1 MLKSLCNSTRKPSLS
16 ATVSR
21 SLLRRRW
28 YDLSHGPYRTSFVSN
43 NYPKHRFYPTAMIR
57 FSLSS
62 ISYPDLIEFALNGHA
77 IDLSAAFEPKWK
89 GSLDRRWLEVQL
101 PDGLPAGENKVVVG
115 LTDEGEKA
123 KTGQGGKMLTSL
135 EFIEYGGQG
144 RYVRV

>member
-1 MLKSLCNSTRKPSLS
+1 MLKSPCNSTRKPSWS

-21 SLLRRRW
+21 SSLRRRW
-28 YDLSHGPYRTSFVSN
+28 YNFSHGPYRTSFISN

-62 ISYPDLIEFALNGHA
+62 IPAPDHIKFTLNGHA
-77 IDLSAAFEPKWK
+77 VDLSAAFKSEWK
-89 GSLDRRWLEVQL
+89 GSLDRRWLEVRL
-101 PDGLPAGENKVVVG
+101 PNGLPAGENKVVVR
-115 LTDEGEKA
+115 LTDKGEKA